1 MDITKEVFYPDSISC
16 FMLLNV
22 MTTLSSWFLV
32 TRPKT
37 LLVALA
43 VILLGQTLAWFDSP
57 AHFSVYIAT
66 LCMICCMALQI
77 AVNLSNDYFDGKNGV
92 DGDDRLGP
100 DRALQKGLISAS
112 NLRLGIIVM
121 CLLAIVSGC
130 YLIYVGGWAYVVLGL
145 LSLLGV
151 YVYSGGPRPLAS
163 HGLGE
168 VAVFLY
174 FGWLAVVGSYY
185 LQTQVLTIDVFIP
198 ASQVGFLVVAI
209 MLVNN
214 IRDVASDRRAQK
226 FTLATRLGVKASKHL
241 YCITM
246 LLPSLLL
253 LVDRYQGLTMLLVL
267 PVQLALC
274 IAIYQ
279 RDGKQLNTQLAQT
292 SMAVLLWGV
301 FYSVDLMFR

>member
-1 MDITKEVFYPDSISC
+1 
-16 FMLLNV
+16 

-43 VILLGQTLAWFDSP
+43 VILLGQTLAWVDSP
-57 AHFSVYIAT
+57 VNFSFYIAT
-66 LCMICCMALQI
+66 LCMVCCMALQI
-77 AVNLSNDYFDGKNGV
+77 AVNLSNDYFDGKSGV

-100 DRALQKGLISAS
+100 DRALQKGLISAAH
-112 NLRLGIIVM
+112 LRLGIIAM
-121 CLLAIVSGC
+121 CLLAIVSGS
-130 YLIYVGGWAYVVLGL
+130 YLIYVGGWPYVVLGI
-145 LSLLGV
+145 LSLVGV
-151 YVYSGGPRPLAS
+151 YIYSGGPRPLAS

-168 VAVFLY
+168 LAVFLY

-185 LQTQVLTIDVFIP
+185 LQTEVLTFAVFIP

-214 IRDVASDRRAQK
+214 IRDVASDFRAQK

-241 YCITM
+241 YCLTV

-253 LVDRYQGLTMLLVL
+253 VIDSYQGLLMLLLL

-274 IAIYQ
+274 IVIYQ
-279 RDGKQLNTQLAQT
+279 RDGKQLNAQLAQT
-292 SMAVLLWGV
+292 SMLVLLWGGL
-301 FYSVDLMFR
+301 YSVDLMVR

>member
-1 MDITKEVFYPDSISC
+1 M
-16 FMLLNV
+16 N
-22 MTTLSSWFLV
+22 TLSSWFLV

-43 VILLGQTLAWFDSP
+43 VILLGQTLAWVDSP
-57 AHFSVYIAT
+57 YNFSFYIAI

-100 DRALQKGLISAS
+100 DRALQKGLISAAH
-112 NLRLGIIVM
+112 LRLGIVAM
-121 CLLAIVSGC
+121 CFVAVVSGC
-130 YLIYVGGWAYVVLGL
+130 YLVYVGGWAYVLLGL
-145 LSLLGV
+145 LSLVGV
-151 YVYSGGPRPLAS
+151 YIYSGGPRPLAS

-168 VAVFLY
+168 IAVFLY

-185 LQTQVLTIDVFIP
+185 LQTQILIIDVFIP
-198 ASQVGFLVVAI
+198 ASQIGFLVVSI

-214 IRDVASDRRAQK
+214 IRDIASDRRAQK

-241 YCITM
+241 YCVTM
-246 LLPSLLL
+246 LLPSVLLTMDSYP
-253 LVDRYQGLTMLLVL
+253 VFIMLLVL

-274 IAIYQ
+274 AAIYQ
-279 RDGKQLNTQLAQT
+279 RVGKQLNVQLAQT
-292 SMAVLLWGV
+292 SMTVLLWGTL
-301 FYSVDLMFR
+301 YSANLIVG

>member
-1 MDITKEVFYPDSISC
+1 
-16 FMLLNV
+16 

-43 VILLGQTLAWFDSP
+43 VILLGQTLAWVDSP
-57 AHFSVYIAT
+57 VNFSFYIAT
-66 LCMICCMALQI
+66 LCMVCCMALQI
-77 AVNLSNDYFDGKNGV
+77 AVNLSNDYFDGKSGV

-100 DRALQKGLISAS
+100 DRALQKGLISAAH
-112 NLRLGIIVM
+112 LRLGIIAM

-130 YLIYVGGWAYVVLGL
+130 YLIYVGGWPYVVLGI
-145 LSLLGV
+145 LSLVGV

-185 LQTQVLTIDVFIP
+185 LQTQVLTFAVFIP

-241 YCITM
+241 YCLTV

-253 LVDRYQGLTMLLVL
+253 VIDRYQGLLMLLLL

-274 IAIYQ
+274 IVIYQ
-279 RDGKQLNTQLAQT
+279 RDGKQLNAQLAQT
-292 SMAVLLWGV
+292 SMLVLLWGGL
-301 FYSVDLMFR
+301 YSVDLMLR

>member
-1 MDITKEVFYPDSISC
+1 
-16 FMLLNV
+16 
-22 MTTLSSWFLV
+22 
-32 TRPKT
+32 
-37 LLVALA
+37 
-43 VILLGQTLAWFDSP
+43 
-57 AHFSVYIAT
+57 
-66 LCMICCMALQI
+66 MALQI

-100 DRALQKGLISAS
+100 DRALQKGLISAAH
-112 NLRLGIIVM
+112 LRLGIIVM
-121 CLLAIVSGC
+121 CLLAIVSGG
-130 YLIYVGGWAYVVLGL
+130 YLIYVGGWVYILLGL

-185 LQTQVLTIDVFIP
+185 LQTQVLMFDVFIP

-214 IRDVASDRRAQK
+214 TRDIASDRRAQK
-226 FTLATRLGVKASKHL
+226 FTLATRLGTRASKHL
-241 YCITM
+241 YCITL

-253 LVDRYQGLTMLLVL
+253 IVDRYQGLLMMMLL

-274 IAIYQ
+274 VAIYR
-279 RDGKQLNTQLAQT
+279 RDGKQLNAQLAQT
-292 SMAVLLWGV
+292 SIMVLLWGV
-301 FYSVDLMFR
+301 LYSIDLLIR

>member
-1 MDITKEVFYPDSISC
+1 
-16 FMLLNV
+16 

-32 TRPKT
+32 IRPKT

-57 AHFSVYIAT
+57 VNFSFYIAI
-66 LCMICCMALQI
+66 LCMVCCMALQI
-77 AVNLSNDYFDGKNGV
+77 AVNLSNDYFDGKSGV

-100 DRALQKGLISAS
+100 DRALQKGLISAAH
-112 NLRLGIIVM
+112 LRLGIVAM
-121 CLLAIVSGC
+121 CFVAIVSGC
-130 YLIYVGGWAYVVLGL
+130 YLIYVGGWPYVVLGI

-168 VAVFLY
+168 LAVFLY

-185 LQTQVLTIDVFIP
+185 LQTQVLTFDIFIP
-198 ASQVGFLVVAI
+198 ASQIGLLVVAI

-226 FTLATRLGVKASKHL
+226 FTLATRLGIKASKHL
-241 YCITM
+241 YCVTL

-253 LVDRYQGLTMLLVL
+253 LVDRYQGLMMLLLL
-267 PVQLALC
+267 PVQFALC

-279 RDGKQLNTQLAQT
+279 RDGKQLNAQLAQT
-292 SMAVLLWGV
+292 SMLVLLWGT
-301 FYSVDLMFR
+301 FYAVDLVLR

>member
-1 MDITKEVFYPDSISC
+1 
-16 FMLLNV
+16 

-43 VILLGQTLAWFDSP
+43 VILLGQTLAWVDSP
-57 AHFSVYIAT
+57 LNFSFLTAV
-66 LCMICCMALQI
+66 LCMVCCMALQI

-100 DRALQKGLISAS
+100 DRALQKGLISAGH
-112 NLRLGIIVM
+112 LRSGIIAM
-121 CLLAIVSGC
+121 CMLAIVSGG
-130 YLIYVGGWAYVVLGL
+130 YLLYVGGWVYVLLGL
-145 LSLLGV
+145 LSLFGV

-185 LQTQVLTIDVFIP
+185 LQTQQLVIDVFIP
-198 ASQVGFLVVAI
+198 ASQIGFLVVAI

-214 IRDVASDRRAQK
+214 IRDVVSDQRAQK
-226 FTLATRLGVKASKHL
+226 FTLATRLGVKASKQL
-241 YCITM
+241 YCIVV

-253 LVDRYQGLTMLLVL
+253 AVDSYQGIMMLLLL

-279 RDGKQLNTQLAQT
+279 RDGKQLNRQLVQT
-292 SMAVLLWGV
+292 SMMVLLWGGL
-301 FYSVDLMFR
+301 YAIDLLLR

>member
-1 MDITKEVFYPDSISC
+1 
-16 FMLLNV
+16 

-43 VILLGQTLAWFDSP
+43 VILLGQTLAWVDSP
-57 AHFSVYIAT
+57 VNFSFYIAT
-66 LCMICCMALQI
+66 LCMVCCMALQI
-77 AVNLSNDYFDGKNGV
+77 AVNLSNDYFDGKSGV

-100 DRALQKGLISAS
+100 DRALQKGLISAAH
-112 NLRLGIIVM
+112 LRLGIIAM

-130 YLIYVGGWAYVVLGL
+130 YLIYVGGWPYVILGI

-151 YVYSGGPRPLAS
+151 YIYSGGPRPLAS

-168 VAVFLY
+168 LAVFLY

-185 LQTQVLTIDVFIP
+185 LQSQVLTFAVFIP

-214 IRDVASDRRAQK
+214 IRDVASDFRAQK

-241 YCITM
+241 YCLTV

-253 LVDRYQGLTMLLVL
+253 VIDSYQGLLMLLLL

-274 IAIYQ
+274 VVIYQ
-279 RDGKQLNTQLAQT
+279 RDGKQLNAQLAQT
-292 SMAVLLWGV
+292 SMLVLLWGGL
-301 FYSVDLMFR
+301 YSVDLMVR

>member
-1 MDITKEVFYPDSISC
+1 
-16 FMLLNV
+16 
-22 MTTLSSWFLV
+22 MTTLFSQLLSSWFLV

-57 AHFSVYIAT
+57 ANFSVYIAS

-77 AVNLSNDYFDGKNGV
+77 AVNLANDYFDGKNGI

-100 DRALQKGLISAS
+100 DRALQKGLISAAH
-112 NLRLGIIVM
+112 LRLGILVM
-121 CLLAIVSGC
+121 CFIAIVSGC
-130 YLIYVGGWAYVVLGL
+130 YLIYIGGWPYVVLGV

-151 YVYSGGPRPLAS
+151 YSYSGGPRPLAS

-174 FGWLAVVGSYY
+174 FGWLAVIGSYY

-198 ASQVGFLVVAI
+198 ASQIGFLVVAI

-214 IRDVASDRRAQK
+214 IRDIASDRRAQK

-241 YCITM
+241 YCFTL

-253 LVDRYQGLTMLLVL
+253 LVDRYQGLVMLLLL

-274 IAIYQ
+274 ITIYQ
-279 RDGKQLNTQLAQT
+279 RDGKQLNSQLAQT

-301 FYSVDLMFR
+301 FYSVDLMLR

>member
-1 MDITKEVFYPDSISC
+1 
-16 FMLLNV
+16 

-43 VILLGQTLAWFDSP
+43 VILLGQVLAWVDSP
-57 AHFSVYIAT
+57 LNFSFYIAL

-77 AVNLSNDYFDGKNGV
+77 AVNLSNDYFDGKAGV

-100 DRALQKGLISAS
+100 DRALQKGLISAAH
-112 NLRLGIIVM
+112 LRLAIIVM
-121 CLLAIVSGC
+121 CFVAIVSGS
-130 YLIYVGGWAYVVLGL
+130 YLIYVGGWVYVLLGI
-145 LSLLGV
+145 LSLVGV

-185 LQTQVLTIDVFIP
+185 LQTQVMDIAVFIP
-198 ASQVGFLVVAI
+198 ASQIGFLVVAI

-214 IRDVASDRRAQK
+214 IRDINSDRRAQK
-226 FTLATRLGVKASKHL
+226 FTLATRLGTKTSKQL
-241 YCITM
+241 YCITI

-253 LVDRYQGLTMLLVL
+253 TVDGYQQYFMLLLL
-267 PVQLALC
+267 PLQLALC
-274 IAIYQ
+274 LAIYQ
-279 RDGKQLNTQLAQT
+279 RDGKQLNRQLVQT
-292 SMAVLLWGV
+292 SMLVLLWAV
-301 FYSVDLMFR
+301 FYAGSLLISV

>member
-1 MDITKEVFYPDSISC
+1 
-16 FMLLNV
+16 

-43 VILLGQTLAWFDSP
+43 VILLGQTLAWVDSP
-57 AHFSVYIAT
+57 LNFSFLTAV
-66 LCMICCMALQI
+66 LCMVCCMALQI

-100 DRALQKGLISAS
+100 DRALQKGLISAGH
-112 NLRLGIIVM
+112 LRSGIIAM
-121 CLLAIVSGC
+121 CMLAIASGG
-130 YLIYVGGWAYVVLGL
+130 YLLYVGGWVYVLLGL

-185 LQTQVLTIDVFIP
+185 LQTQALVIDVFIP
-198 ASQVGFLVVAI
+198 ASQIGFLVVAI

-214 IRDVASDRRAQK
+214 IRDVVSDRRAQK
-226 FTLATRLGVKASKHL
+226 FTLATRLGVKVSKQL
-241 YCITM
+241 YCIVV

-253 LVDRYQGLTMLLVL
+253 AVDSYQGIMMLLLL

-274 IAIYQ
+274 VAIYQ
-279 RDGKQLNTQLAQT
+279 RDGRQLNLQLVQT
-292 SMAVLLWGV
+292 SMMVLLWGGL
-301 FYSVDLMFR
+301 YAIDLLLR

>member
-1 MDITKEVFYPDSISC
+1 
-16 FMLLNV
+16 

-43 VILLGQTLAWFDSP
+43 VILLGQTLAWVDSP
-57 AHFSVYIAT
+57 VNFSFYIAT
-66 LCMICCMALQI
+66 LCMVCCMALQI
-77 AVNLSNDYFDGKNGV
+77 AVNLSNDYFDGKSGV
-92 DGDDRLGP
+92 DGEDRLGP
-100 DRALQKGLISAS
+100 DRALQKGLISAAH
-112 NLRLGIIVM
+112 LRLGIIAM

-130 YLIYVGGWAYVVLGL
+130 YLIYVGGWLYVVLGI
-145 LSLLGV
+145 LSLAGV
-151 YVYSGGPRPLAS
+151 YLYSGGPRPLAS

-185 LQTQVLTIDVFIP
+185 LQTQVLAFAVFIP

-214 IRDVASDRRAQK
+214 IRDVASDCRAQK

-241 YCITM
+241 YCFTV

-253 LVDRYQGLTMLLVL
+253 VIDRYQGLLMLLLL

-274 IAIYQ
+274 IVIYQ
-279 RDGKQLNTQLAQT
+279 RDGKQLNVQLAQT
-292 SMAVLLWGV
+292 SMLVLLWGG
-301 FYSVDLMFR
+301 FYSVDLMMR

>member
-1 MDITKEVFYPDSISC
+1 
-16 FMLLNV
+16 

-43 VILLGQTLAWFDSP
+43 VILLGQTLAWVDSP
-57 AHFSVYIAT
+57 VNFSFYIAT
-66 LCMICCMALQI
+66 LCMVCCMALQI
-77 AVNLSNDYFDGKNGV
+77 AVNLSNDYFDGKSGV

-100 DRALQKGLISAS
+100 DRALQKGLISAAH
-112 NLRLGIIVM
+112 LRLGIIAM
-121 CLLAIVSGC
+121 CLLAIVSGS
-130 YLIYVGGWAYVVLGL
+130 YLIYVGGWPYVVLGI
-145 LSLLGV
+145 LSLVGV
-151 YVYSGGPRPLAS
+151 YIYSGGPRPLAS

-168 VAVFLY
+168 LAVFLY

-185 LQTQVLTIDVFIP
+185 LQTQVLTFAVFIP

-241 YCITM
+241 YCLTV

-253 LVDRYQGLTMLLVL
+253 VIDRYQGLLMLLLL

-274 IAIYQ
+274 IVIYQ
-279 RDGKQLNTQLAQT
+279 RDGKQLNAQLAQT
-292 SMAVLLWGV
+292 SMLVLLWGGL
-301 FYSVDLMFR
+301 YSVDLMLR

>member
-1 MDITKEVFYPDSISC
+1 
-16 FMLLNV
+16 

-43 VILLGQTLAWFDSP
+43 VILLGQTLAWVDAP
-57 AHFSVYIAT
+57 VNFSFYIAT
-66 LCMICCMALQI
+66 LCMVCCMALQI
-77 AVNLSNDYFDGKNGV
+77 AVNLSNDYFDGKSGV

-100 DRALQKGLISAS
+100 DRALQKGLISAAH
-112 NLRLGIIVM
+112 LRLGIIAM

-130 YLIYVGGWAYVVLGL
+130 YLIYVGGWPYVILGI

-151 YVYSGGPRPLAS
+151 YIYSGGPRPLAS

-168 VAVFLY
+168 LAVFLY

-185 LQTQVLTIDVFIP
+185 LQTQVLTFAVFIP

-214 IRDVASDRRAQK
+214 IRDVASDFRAQK

-241 YCITM
+241 YCLTV

-253 LVDRYQGLTMLLVL
+253 VIDSYQGLLMLLLL

-274 IAIYQ
+274 IVIYQ
-279 RDGKQLNTQLAQT
+279 RDGKQLNAQLAQT
-292 SMAVLLWGV
+292 SMLVLLWGGL
-301 FYSVDLMFR
+301 YSVDLMVR

>member
-1 MDITKEVFYPDSISC
+1 MSLII
-16 FMLLNV
+16 

-57 AHFSVYIAT
+57 ANFSIYIAA

-77 AVNLSNDYFDGKNGV
+77 AVNIANDYFDGKNGI

-100 DRALQKGLISAS
+100 DRALQKGLISAAQ
-112 NLRLGIIVM
+112 LRFAIIIM
-121 CLLAIVSGC
+121 CFIAIVSGG
-130 YLIYVGGWAYVVLGL
+130 YLIYVGGWSFVVLGM

-151 YVYSGGPRPLAS
+151 YGYSGGPRPLAS
-163 HGLGE
+163 QGLGE
-168 VAVFLY
+168 IAVFLY
-174 FGWLAVVGSYY
+174 FGWLAVIGSYY
-185 LQTQVLTIDVFIP
+185 LQTQVLTISVFIP
-198 ASQVGFLVVAI
+198 ASQIGFLVMAI

-214 IRDVASDRRAQK
+214 IRDIASDRRAQK
-226 FTLATRLGVKASKHL
+226 FTLAARLGVKASKKL
-241 YCITM
+241 YCIM
-246 LLPSLLL
+246 LLLPTLLL
-253 LVDRYQGLTMLLVL
+253 LFDSYQGLVMLLLL

-279 RDGKQLNTQLAQT
+279 RDGKQLNLQLAQT
-292 SMAVLLWGV
+292 SLAVLLWGGI
-301 FYSVDLMFR
+301 YSVDLMLR

>member
-1 MDITKEVFYPDSISC
+1 MNS
-16 FMLLNV
+16 
-22 MTTLSSWFLV
+22 LSSWFLV

-43 VILLGQTLAWFDSP
+43 VILLGQTLAWVDAP
-57 AHFSVYIAT
+57 HYFSFYIAI
-66 LCMICCMALQI
+66 LCMICCMTLQI

-100 DRALQKGLISAS
+100 DRALQKGLISAAH
-112 NLRLGIIVM
+112 LRVGIITM
-121 CLLAIVSGC
+121 CTLAIVSGC
-130 YLIYVGGWAYVVLGL
+130 YLIYVGGWVYVLLGL
-145 LSLLGV
+145 LSLVGV
-151 YVYSGGPRPLAS
+151 YIYSGGPRPLAS

-185 LQTQVLTIDVFIP
+185 LQTQVLTLDVFIP
-198 ASQVGFLVVAI
+198 ASQIGFLVVAI

-214 IRDVASDRRAQK
+214 IRDIVSDRRAQK
-226 FTLATRLGVKASKHL
+226 FTLATRLGVKTSKHL

-246 LLPSLLL
+246 LLPSLLMI
-253 LVDRYQGLTMLLVL
+253 VDSYPVLIMILVL

-279 RDGKQLNTQLAQT
+279 RNGKQLNLQLAQT
-292 SMAVLLWGV
+292 SMMVLLWGV
-301 FYSVDLMFR
+301 LYSADLVVG

>member
-1 MDITKEVFYPDSISC
+1 
-16 FMLLNV
+16 

-57 AHFSVYIAT
+57 VNFSFYIAI
-66 LCMICCMALQI
+66 LCMVCCMALQI
-77 AVNLSNDYFDGKNGV
+77 AVNFSNDYFDGKSGV

-100 DRALQKGLISAS
+100 DRALQKGLISAAH
-112 NLRLGIIVM
+112 LRLGIIVM
-121 CLLAIVSGC
+121 CFVAIVSGC
-130 YLIYVGGWAYVVLGL
+130 YLIYIGGWAYVVLGL

-185 LQTQVLTIDVFIP
+185 LQTQVLTFGIFIP
-198 ASQVGFLVVAI
+198 ASQIGLLVVAI

-241 YCITM
+241 YCMTL

-253 LVDRYQGLTMLLVL
+253 LVDHYQGLVMLLLL

-292 SMAVLLWGV
+292 SMLVLLWGA
-301 FYSVDLMFR
+301 FYAVDLVLR

>member
-1 MDITKEVFYPDSISC
+1 
-16 FMLLNV
+16 

-43 VILLGQTLAWFDSP
+43 VILLGQTLAWYDSS
-57 AHFSVYIAT
+57 HSFSFYIAT
-66 LCMICCMALQI
+66 LCMACCMALQI

-100 DRALQKGLISAS
+100 DRALQKGLISATD
-112 NLRLGIIVM
+112 LRFGIIAM
-121 CLLAIVSGC
+121 CIIAIVSGG
-130 YLIYVGGWAYVVLGL
+130 YLIYVGGWVYVLLGL
-145 LSLLGV
+145 LSLVGV
-151 YVYSGGPRPLAS
+151 YIYSGGPRPLAS

-185 LQTQVLTIDVFIP
+185 LQTQVLTVDVFIP
-198 ASQVGFLVVAI
+198 ASQIGFLVVAV

-226 FTLATRLGVKASKHL
+226 FTLATRLGIKASKHL
-241 YCITM
+241 YCITV

-253 LVDRYQGLTMLLVL
+253 VIDRYQGIMMMLLL

-274 IAIYQ
+274 AAIYQ
-279 RDGKQLNTQLAQT
+279 RDGKQLNLQLAQT
-292 SMAVLLWGV
+292 SMVVLLWGV
-301 FYSVDLMFR
+301 LYASDLIVR

>member
-1 MDITKEVFYPDSISC
+1 MNS
-16 FMLLNV
+16 
-22 MTTLSSWFLV
+22 LSSWFLV

-43 VILLGQTLAWFDSP
+43 VILLGQTLAWVDSP
-57 AHFSVYIAT
+57 HNFSFYIAI
-66 LCMICCMALQI
+66 LCMICCMTLQI

-100 DRALQKGLISAS
+100 ARALQKGLISAEH
-112 NLRLGIIVM
+112 LRAGIITM
-121 CLLAIVSGC
+121 CILAIVSGC
-130 YLIYVGGWAYVVLGL
+130 YLIYVGGWIYVLLGL
-145 LSLLGV
+145 LSLVGV
-151 YVYSGGPRPLAS
+151 YIYSGGPRPLAS

-185 LQTQVLTIDVFIP
+185 LQVQVLTIDVFIP
-198 ASQVGFLVVAI
+198 ASQIGFLVVAI

-214 IRDVASDRRAQK
+214 IRDITSDRRAKK

-246 LLPSLLL
+246 LLPSLLMT
-253 LVDRYQGLTMLLVL
+253 VDSYPVLIMILVL

-279 RDGKQLNTQLAQT
+279 RNGKQLNLQLAQT
-292 SMAVLLWGV
+292 SMTVLLWGIL
-301 FYSVDLMFR
+301 YSADLVIG

>member
-1 MDITKEVFYPDSISC
+1 
-16 FMLLNV
+16 

-43 VILLGQTLAWFDSP
+43 VILLGQTLAWVDSP
-57 AHFSVYIAT
+57 VNFSFYIAT
-66 LCMICCMALQI
+66 LCMVCCMALQI
-77 AVNLSNDYFDGKNGV
+77 AVNLSNDYFDGKSGV

-100 DRALQKGLISAS
+100 DRALQKGLISAAH
-112 NLRLGIIVM
+112 LRLGIIAM

-130 YLIYVGGWAYVVLGL
+130 YLIYVGGWPYVVLGI
-145 LSLLGV
+145 LSLVGV

-185 LQTQVLTIDVFIP
+185 LQTQVLTFAVFIP

-241 YCITM
+241 YCLTV

-253 LVDRYQGLTMLLVL
+253 VIDRYQGLLMLLLL

-274 IAIYQ
+274 MVIYQ
-279 RDGKQLNTQLAQT
+279 RDGKQLNAQLAQT
-292 SMAVLLWGV
+292 SMLVLLWGGL
-301 FYSVDLMFR
+301 YSVDLMLR

>member
-1 MDITKEVFYPDSISC
+1 
-16 FMLLNV
+16 

-43 VILLGQTLAWFDSP
+43 VILLGQTLAWVDSP
-57 AHFSVYIAT
+57 LNFSFFIAV
-66 LCMICCMALQI
+66 LCMVCCMALQI

-100 DRALQKGLISAS
+100 DRALQKGLISAGH
-112 NLRLGIIVM
+112 LRLGIIAM
-121 CLLAIVSGC
+121 CVLAIASGG
-130 YLIYVGGWAYVVLGL
+130 YLLYVGGWIYVLLGL

-185 LQTQVLTIDVFIP
+185 LQTQALVIDVFIP
-198 ASQVGFLVVAI
+198 ASQIGFLVVAI

-214 IRDVASDRRAQK
+214 IRDVVSDRRAQK
-226 FTLATRLGVKASKHL
+226 FTLATRLGVKVSKQL
-241 YCITM
+241 YCIVV

-253 LVDRYQGLTMLLVL
+253 AVDSYQGIMMLLLL

-274 IAIYQ
+274 VAIYQ
-279 RDGKQLNTQLAQT
+279 RDGRQLNLQLVQT
-292 SMAVLLWGV
+292 SMMVLLWGGL
-301 FYSVDLMFR
+301 YAIDLLLR

>member
-1 MDITKEVFYPDSISC
+1 
-16 FMLLNV
+16 

-43 VILLGQTLAWFDSP
+43 VILLGQTLAWVDSP
-57 AHFSVYIAT
+57 TNFSFYIAS

-77 AVNLSNDYFDGKNGV
+77 AVNLSNDYFDGKSGV

-100 DRALQKGLISAS
+100 DRALQKGLISADH
-112 NLRLGIIVM
+112 LRTGIIVM
-121 CLLAIVSGC
+121 CLLAIVSGS
-130 YLIYVGGWAYVVLGL
+130 YLIYVGGWAYVVLGV
-145 LSLLGV
+145 LSLVGV

-185 LQTQVLTIDVFIP
+185 LQTQVLTLDIFIP
-198 ASQVGFLVVAI
+198 ASQIGFLVVAI

-241 YCITM
+241 YCITV

-253 LVDRYQGLTMLLVL
+253 LVDSYQGLMMILVL

-274 IAIYQ
+274 VAIYQ
-279 RDGKQLNTQLAQT
+279 RDGKQLNRQLAQT
-292 SMAVLLWGV
+292 SLVVLLWGAL
-301 FYSVDLMFR
+301 YAVDLILR

>member
-1 MDITKEVFYPDSISC
+1 
-16 FMLLNV
+16 

-43 VILLGQTLAWFDSP
+43 VILLGQTLAWLDSP
-57 AHFSVYIAT
+57 TNFSFYIAT
-66 LCMICCMALQI
+66 LCMLCCMALQI

-100 DRALQKGLISAS
+100 DRALQKGLISAAH
-112 NLRLGIIVM
+112 LRLGIIAM
-121 CLLAIVSGC
+121 CLLAIVSGS
-130 YLIYVGGWAYVVLGL
+130 YLIYVGGWPYIVLGI
-145 LSLLGV
+145 LSLVGV

-185 LQTQVLTIDVFIP
+185 LQTQVLTFDVFIP

-241 YCITM
+241 YCITV

-253 LVDRYQGLTMLLVL
+253 VIDSYQGWLMLLLL

-279 RDGKQLNTQLAQT
+279 RDGKQLNAQLAQT
-292 SMAVLLWGV
+292 SMVVLLWAAL
-301 FYSVDLMFR
+301 YSVDLMLG